1 MEEWSRSQTADHS
14 DLWFGNGIM
23 YGGVPARLLPFLQKL
38 SCAGV
43 KGYDCLMVVF
53 SSCGLSLLP
62 HCHLLPL
69 PFILFQA
76 HIIPPSSFTFSSLS
90 TLPFTQSYPS
100 FLPLLSKSI
109 PLISHLLI
117 PPPFPFSLSTLSF
130 ISFTAEPSARSL
142 WQCQHCPQQ
151 QLQSVWQVHPT
162 RLPAQWPG
170 GRSRIGTVSAG
181 EITRLRSGTKCKR
194 SNITTS
200 V

>member
-1 MEEWSRSQTADHS
+1 MWVVPSPTLPPSSPSLHPFPSPHNPSLILHFLFSLHS
-14 DLWFGNGIM
+14 PFHTK
-23 YGGVPARLLPFLQKL
+23 LPFL
-38 SCAGV
+38 
-43 KGYDCLMVVF
+43 
-53 SSCGLSLLP
+53 
-62 HCHLLPL
+62 
-69 PFILFQA
+69 
-76 HIIPPSSFTFSSLS
+76 PSSSLQIHS
-90 TLPFTQSYPS
+90 LNFPS
-100 FLPLLSKSI
+100 L
-109 PLISHLLI
+109 